1 MRQSAFKKRLVCL
14 SKKANN
20 HFLLSICPNNELPNF
35 VAYLKKP
42 KLHPELNLPVN
53 RNEPWRDIR
62 LPKEID
68 DALAEVIDTAKFV
81 KHL

>member
-1 MRQSAFKKRLVCL
+1 M
-14 SKKANN
+14 
-20 HFLLSICPNNELPNF
+20 CPNNELPNF

-42 KLHPELNLPVN
+42 RLHPELDPPSN

-68 DALAEVIDTAKFV
+68 EALAEVKYDADSNI
-81 KHL
+81 

>member
-1 MRQSAFKKRLVCL
+1 M
-14 SKKANN
+14 
-20 HFLLSICPNNELPNF
+20 CPNNELPNF

-42 KLHPELNLPVN
+42 RLHPELDPPSN

-68 DALAEVIDTAKFV
+68 EALAEVKYDTDSNI
-81 KHL
+81 